1 MTKNKNFS
9 GQETPSIIDTEYEG
23 CNFSQPAPV
32 DSGGGVMVGVRL
44 FPGDDTPRTFTEC
57 NMVNCEPPPGSTLT
71 NCNTTIRASSIVAS
85 SDTLTIDG
93 VEATLET
100 KVDRIYGRLKDGAYE
115 YKDTPTDIAV
125 END

>member
-9 GQETPSIIDTEYEG
+9 GQETPSIVDTEYES

-44 FPGDDTPRTFTEC
+44 FPGDDTPRSFSGC
-57 NMVNCEPPPGSTLT
+57 NMVNCEPPPGSIVIG
-71 NCNTTIRASSIVAS
+71 CNTTIRASSVVAS
-85 SDTLTIDG
+85 SDTLIIDG